1 MPTPQ
6 HMSDAV
12 AAYFKA
18 FDDGDTDAIATLFAD
33 NAQVHD
39 PVGSDPHVGIKAIRA
54 FYGKSIAVHPK
65 LLQQGPTRIASDFA
79 AFAFTVTLDGG
90 QRIDVIDTFQFDV
103 AGKVVEMRAYFG
115 PINMHGF

>member
-1 MPTPQ
+1 MQPTWLRLRENPALL
-6 HMSDAV
+6 STYLARARV
-12 AAYFKA
+12 
-18 FDDGDTDAIATLFAD
+18 
-33 NAQVHD
+33 
-39 PVGSDPHVGIKAIRA
+39 IKAIRA

-65 LLQQGPTRIASDFA
+65 LLQQGPTRIAGDFA